1 MAKTKE
7 DIPTRDDDFYTFIK
21 DIIAVLEEL
30 TDGTLKW
37 VAWSIPEA
45 DFNNFKDNFKGKA
58 AGGGFPAIIGY
69 EPLYLKAQKKKDR
82 TASDVD
88 AHRKKR
94 KLVMQPILRQFIK
107 ERLRFESIIPNSEK
121 VRMALLS
128 SDTTPSPVH
137 GSHLTT
143 LAPIVGLKNMGGAMV
158 DAHFRRTADQ
168 TRGSVPKG
176 YGCEIRYVLEIALPP
191 DPEDIPSSTTIISSK
206 AHFQISA
213 GMTNRKK
220 TMRGYARW
228 RHKTN
233 PALNSPWMVIP
244 EIDIA

>member
-30 TDGTLKW
+30 TEGTLKW

-88 AHRKKR
+88 THRKKR
-94 KLVMQPILRQFIK
+94 KDVMQPILRQFIK
-107 ERLRFESIIPNSEK
+107 ERLRFESIIPDSEK
-121 VRMALLS
+121 VRMHLLPA
-128 SDTTPSPVH
+128 DTTPSPVH
-137 GSHLTT
+137 GSHLST
-143 LAPIVGLKNMGGAMV
+143 LAPIVGLKNMGGGMIDV
-158 DAHFRRTADQ
+158 RFRRSSDQ
-168 TRGSVPKG
+168 TRPSVAKG
-176 YGCEIRYVLEIALPP
+176 FNCEIRYVLDGVLPP
-191 DPEDIPSSTTIISSK
+191 DPEDIPSSTSVVSSK

-213 GMTNRKK
+213 GMPNLGKK
-220 TMRGYARW
+220 MQGYARF

-233 PALNSPWMVIP
+233 MALNSPWMTMMSIT
-244 EIDIA
+244 IA